1 MSRNEKTLVFVYGT
15 LRKGASKH
23 FRLGEAPFV
32 KSAWILG
39 RLYRVDW
46 YPGMVLDE
54 EGVPVR
60 GEVYEIEREL
70 LRELDIFEGNEYER
84 LKAKVHVQG
93 GGDLKVW
100 LYEYCGEVGSYL
112 ELLPADWTQYESRGC
127 QSLPAPLFSAAA
139 YVLLTATVLVGALT
153 AWAEPGFV
161 SNNSWFEQGASMAL
175 PLLAFLA
182 GRKAHARRERWAE
195 GAEVCAAVAFIV
207 FCLMLLIHFLP
218 FAFEAFPN

>member
-15 LRKGASKH
+15 LREGSSNH

-39 RLYRVDW
+39 RLYRIDW

-60 GEVYEIEREL
+60 GEIYEIEREL

-84 LKAKVHVQG
+84 LKVRVHVQG

-100 LYEYCGEVGSYL
+100 LYEYCGEVESYL
-112 ELLPADWTQYESRGC
+112 ELLPADWVHHESRAC
-127 QSLPAPLFSAAA
+127 QSPPVPLFSAAA
-139 YVLLTATVLVGALT
+139 FILLGATALVGTLT
-153 AWAEPGFV
+153 VWAETGF
-161 SNNSWFEQGASMAL
+161 SSRHGGLGQAASMAL

-182 GRKAHARRERWAE
+182 GRKAHARRERWSE

-207 FCLMLLIHFLP
+207 FCLMLLVRFLP